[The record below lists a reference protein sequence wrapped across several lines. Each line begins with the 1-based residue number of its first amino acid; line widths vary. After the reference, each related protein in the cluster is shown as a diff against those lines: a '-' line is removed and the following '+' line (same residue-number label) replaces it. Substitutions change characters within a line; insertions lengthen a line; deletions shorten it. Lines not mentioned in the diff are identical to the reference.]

1 MVTPY
6 GVKKYVLHIMSKTD
20 ENDPILLKIFIYF

>member
-6 GVKKYVLHIMSKTD
+6 GVKKYVLHIMSKIDQTTQFY
-20 ENDPILLKIFIYF
+20 LKYI